1 MCGILAVYSKLGV
14 LNFEDCERATDK
26 IFSRGPDYNFSN
38 YYLDGKLYL
47 SQTVLSITG
56 NPSLNISY
64 RQSNNG
70 RFEILFNG
78 EIYNHNNLQNNFLE
92 SIGNKNISGTDTET
106 FVNLH
111 EVMTPNKV
119 FKTIEGMFAYILFD
133 KESKELIIGRDMIGE
148 KVIYKYEDNNIFI
161 VSSQIGPIL
170 ELVPEIKIDKDVLR
184 EYFFTRHLL
193 TPQNTIYK
201 NLDTFQ
207 PGVLTKLN
215 LHNNNY
221 SVIDEK
227 FPYSLIDEELIIDR
241 QNENI
246 NNLTKELRS
255 VFLDNAI
262 QLTQDSSLMSVFSG
276 GVDSS
281 IASKFSWSVN
291 KESPNLIILQF
302 PGKDN
307 VASQIK
313 KFGDLVNKNILDITV
328 TPEQFREFA
337 DECYEAICMP
347 FPTHHFISQ
356 AILARKV
363 RENNFKVLLTGDG
376 GDELFGGYEFYKQLP
391 QILSSNYDNKTNPS
405 IYSGVN
411 DLGFKF
417 HDWNKEKLLEKS
429 NKLWMKTLKLF
440 NHLNDDEKVIQ
451 SILYLDFTI
460 QLESVGIRASD
471 TMTMM
476 SSVES
481 RGFFLTEK
489 VMKFALN
496 LPSKFKI
503 DISSK
508 NIDDIT
514 RPLMKN
520 LFKKEF
526 SEALLF
532 PKQGFSGYPN
542 ESLQEVVDKDFKI
555 SKEFLEI
562 TEIPSLLG
570 EDGIASTW
578 KLVNVEYF
586 LKSFEKFL

>member
-1 MCGILAVYSKLGV
+1 MCGILAVYSKSGF
-14 LNFEDCERATDK
+14 LNLEDCKRATDK
-26 IFSRGPDYNFSN
+26 IFSRGPDYNFSDF
-38 YYLDGKLYL
+38 YIDGKLYL

-56 NPSLNISY
+56 DPSLNSSY

-78 EIYNHNNLQNNFLE
+78 EIYNHKNLQNNFLDV
-92 SIGNKNISGTDTET
+92 SGNKNISGTDTET

-119 FKTIEGMFAYILFD
+119 FKNIEGMFAYILFD
-133 KESKELIIGRDMIGE
+133 KESGELIIGRDMIGE
-148 KVIYKYEDNNIFI
+148 KVIYKYEDQNIFI
-161 VSSQIGPIL
+161 ISSQIGPIL
-170 ELVPEIKIDKDVLR
+170 ELVPEIKVDKDILR

-193 TPQNTIYK
+193 TPKNTIYK
-201 NLDTFQ
+201 NLVTFQ
-207 PGVLTKLN
+207 PGVLAKLN
-215 LHNNNY
+215 L
-221 SVIDEK
+221 DENK
-227 FPYSLIDEELIIDR
+227 YYVLDERLPSSLINEKLIYSR
-241 QNENI
+241 QNEDI
-246 NNLTKELRS
+246 DNLTEELKS
-255 VFLDNAI
+255 VFLENAI
-262 QLTQDSSLMSVFSG
+262 QLTQDSSFMSVFSG
-276 GVDSS
+276 GIDSS

-291 KESPNLIILQF
+291 DQSPNLIILQF
-302 PGKDN
+302 PGKDD

-313 KFGDLVNKNILDITV
+313 KFGGLVNKNIINMTV
-328 TPEQFREFA
+328 TPELFSEFA
-337 DECYEAICMP
+337 DECYQAIAMP

-376 GDELFGGYEFYKQLP
+376 GDELFGGYEFYKKLQ
-391 QILSSNYDNKTNPS
+391 QILNSNYDKETNPS
-405 IYSGVN
+405 IYSGIY

-417 HDWNKEKLLEKS
+417 NGWDYQNFLS
-429 NKLWMKTLKLF
+429 NSNEMWTDTLKLF
-440 NHLNDDEKVIQ
+440 NHLDNYEKYIQ
-451 SILYLDFTI
+451 SILYLDYTL
-460 QLESVGIRASD
+460 QLESVCIRASD

-489 VMKFALN
+489 IMKFAFN
-496 LPSKFKI
+496 LPAKFKI
-503 DISSK
+503 DMFAE
-508 NIDDIT
+508 NVDEIT

-526 SEALLF
+526 SEDLLF

-542 ESLQEVVDKDFKI
+542 ESLQNLVDKDFKF

-562 TEIPSLLG
+562 TEIPSLEG
-570 EDGIASTW
+570 QDEIAAKW
-578 KLVNVEYF
+578 KLINVEYF